1 LIQLP
6 EAGEDTG
13 CGETTMETLLTG
25 FWGPLLIFF
34 MRVVDVSLATVRML
48 LIMRNAKVWA
58 PVIGFFEVLI
68 WLLAAGTAIQHLDSP
83 WHVLG
88 YAGGFA
94 AGNLV
99 GLLLEQRLAFGFASI
114 QVFARSHGPE
124 LADALRAFGHGV
136 TQIPGRGRDGPVDLV
151 VSVIRRKDL
160 ATVSALVNDLTPGSF
175 VAVEEPTAIQRGW
188 WFPKRRK

>member
-1 LIQLP
+1 M
-6 EAGEDTG
+6 EALFTS
-13 CGETTMETLLTG
+13 
-25 FWGPLLIFF
+25 FWGPLLIFV

-48 LIMRNAKVWA
+48 LIMRNARVWA
-58 PVIGFFEVLI
+58 PLIGFFEVLI

-99 GLLLEQRLAFGFASI
+99 GLILEQRLAFGFASI

-124 LADALRAFGHGV
+124 LAEALRAFGHGV
-136 TQIPGRGRDGPVDLV
+136 TQLPGKGLEGPVD
-151 VSVIRRKDL
+151 VIMSIVKRRDL
-160 ATVSALVNDLTPGSF
+160 NAVSALVNDLAPGSF
-175 VAVEEPTAIQRGW
+175 VSVEEPTAIQRGW
-188 WFPKRRK
+188 WLPKRRK

>member
-1 LIQLP
+1 M
-6 EAGEDTG
+6 EA
-13 CGETTMETLLTG
+13 LLMS

-34 MRVVDVSLATVRML
+34 MRIGDVSLATVRML

-58 PVIGFFEVLI
+58 PLIGFFEVMI

-99 GLLLEQRLAFGFASI
+99 GLWLEERLAFGFASV
-114 QVFARSHGPE
+114 QVFTPDHGAE
-124 LADALRAFGHGV
+124 LAEALRTFGHGV
-136 TQIPGRGRDGPVDLV
+136 TQIPGKGREGPVDVIMSV
-151 VSVIRRKDL
+151 VKRKDL
-160 ATVSALVNDLTPGSF
+160 PTVNALVNDLAPRSF
-175 VAVEEPTAIQRGW
+175 VSIEEPSAIQRGW
-188 WFPKRRK
+188 IFPKRRK